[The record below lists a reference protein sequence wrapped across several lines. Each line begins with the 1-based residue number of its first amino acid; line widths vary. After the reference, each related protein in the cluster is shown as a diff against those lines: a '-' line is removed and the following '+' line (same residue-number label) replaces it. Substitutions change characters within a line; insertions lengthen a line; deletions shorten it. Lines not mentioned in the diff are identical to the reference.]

1 MRHNM
6 VKVSL
11 KPFNMISFA
20 IWVVG
25 SSIMIPLSLYVTFLL
40 LKVSRLEN
48 YEDGI
53 AGWIF
58 VSFSI
63 TLIFGVQWLI
73 LRRHISKATKWVW
86 GNLSALILAG
96 LLVAI
101 VSRFTATTEFPEWSL
116 MAIPAIS
123 YGLLMGLA
131 HWLIFKKYFSN
142 VFFWII
148 LNCSALLL
156 VVAISGGSIHNYFEM
171 ALFGGVP
178 AVFIGLALLRILR
191 AERVSVIA

>member
-1 MRHNM
+1 M

-86 GNLSALILAG
+86 GNLSALILGG

-156 VVAISGGSIHNYFEM
+156 VVAISGGSIHTYFEM

>member
-1 MRHNM
+1 
-6 VKVSL
+6 
-11 KPFNMISFA
+11 
-20 IWVVG
+20 
-25 SSIMIPLSLYVTFLL
+25 MIPLSLYVTFLL
-40 LKVSRLEN
+40 LKVSGLEN

-58 VSFSI
+58 VPFSI
-63 TLIFGVQWLI
+63 MFIFGLQWLI
-73 LRRHISKATKWVW
+73 LRRHISKATKWIW
-86 GNLSALILAG
+86 GNISALILGG
-96 LLVAI
+96 LLIAVF
-101 VSRFTATTEFPEWSL
+101 SRFTTTTELPEWSL

-142 VFFWII
+142 VFFWIV
-148 LNCSALLL
+148 LNCSASLL
-156 VVAISGGSIHNYFEM
+156 VVAMSGGSIHNYFEM

-191 AERVSVIA
+191 AERVNAIA